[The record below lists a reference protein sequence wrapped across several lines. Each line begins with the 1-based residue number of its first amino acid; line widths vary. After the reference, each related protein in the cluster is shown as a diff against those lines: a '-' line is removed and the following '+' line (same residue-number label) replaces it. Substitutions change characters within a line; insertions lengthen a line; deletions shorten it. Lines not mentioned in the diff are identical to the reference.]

1 MPRDGSGVF
10 FYSLSSVLANT
21 TILSS
26 QYNGD
31 RSELLA
37 DLNTPRPIIVGG
49 TGASN
54 VTGARTNLGVP
65 GLTVPNNLTGTNT
78 FTGAVDTTGGTLSV
92 ADATD
97 DAHAVGR
104 LYGDGRYLQAANE
117 WSLKSGYPATFVGGS
132 SHAVAWTVGQSSI
145 RIRIIGALD
154 FADGADSLEVDIG
167 STAQTITSTNIDPN
181 SSANDEMFILELELI
196 KGEIPKDSNP
206 DPVWGVLCKY
216 SIAYNDNNTSMVADS
231 GVLAFRGTVGN
242 EPVAVNI
249 GTVGSGTFID
259 DTGAVNTVTVWERA

>member
-1 MPRDGSGVF
+1 MGTTTNYGWEYPDDGADDGTWGAISETLHQDIDTEVKRVEDA
-10 FYSLSSVLANT
+10 SV
-21 TILSS
+21 
-26 QYNGD
+26 
-31 RSELLA
+31 
-37 DLNTPRPIIVGG
+37 
-49 TGASN
+49 
-54 VTGARTNLGVP
+54 
-65 GLTVPNNLTGTNT
+65 NLTDAQTVAGVKT
-78 FTGAVDTTGGTLSV
+78 FSDAPIVPVSTADGEALNKTRADTLYMLS
-92 ADATD
+92 D
-97 DAHAVGR
+97 
-104 LYGDGRYLQAANE
+104 NE
-117 WSLKSGYPATFVGGS
+117 WSLKSGYPTTFTGGG

-145 RIRIIGALD
+145 RIRIVGALD

-196 KGEIPKDSNP
+196 KGEVPKDSNP

-231 GVLAFRGTVGN
+231 GVLAFRGTIGN